1 MRLIEFASA
10 EEQIALF
17 KLITDK
23 VWQSLADQ
31 KRQADEQAALRRRTQ
46 AVKGSVRAKRT
57 ATPKPTAAI
66 KPQPIPKTQ
75 PTTLPSA
82 SYQASQPTVTLAS
95 PTSSQKEQD
104 DDSAL
109 GDARIA
115 LYPQKSAISRIS
127 VR

>member
-46 AVKGSVRAKRT
+46 AVKGSVRAKRA

-82 SYQASQPTVTLAS
+82 SYQATHPTVSLAS

>member
-75 PTTLPSA
+75 PTTPTSA
-82 SYQASQPTVTLAS
+82 SYQASQPTVTLAY
-95 PTSSQKEQD
+95 PASSQKVQD

-115 LYPQKSAISRIS
+115 LYPQKSAISRNSI
-127 VR
+127 R

>member
-46 AVKGSVRAKRT
+46 DVKGSVRAKRA

-66 KPQPIPKTQ
+66 KPQPLPKTQ
-75 PTTLPSA
+75 PTTPTSA

-95 PTSSQKEQD
+95 PASSQRVQD

-115 LYPQKSAISRIS
+115 LYPQKSAISRNSI
-127 VR
+127 R

>member
-46 AVKGSVRAKRT
+46 DVKGSVRARRA

-66 KPQPIPKTQ
+66 KPQSIPKTQ
-75 PTTLPSA
+75 PTTPTSA
-82 SYQASQPTVTLAS
+82 SYQASQPTVTPAS
-95 PTSSQKEQD
+95 PASSQKVQD

-115 LYPQKSAISRIS
+115 LYPQKSAISRNLI
-127 VR
+127 R

>member
-95 PTSSQKEQD
+95 PTSLQKEQD

-115 LYPQKSAISRIS
+115 LYPQKNASSRIS